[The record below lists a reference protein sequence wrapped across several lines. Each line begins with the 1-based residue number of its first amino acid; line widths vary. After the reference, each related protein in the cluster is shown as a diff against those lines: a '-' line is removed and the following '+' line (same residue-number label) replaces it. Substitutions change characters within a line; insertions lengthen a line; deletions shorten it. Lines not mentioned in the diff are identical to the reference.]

1 MGWDGFKGE
10 CRKYICGWLEYIWMK
25 DLIVCKVIGLVIF
38 IDCGLNVGYFD
49 WYNYFLF
56 LLIVFLEGR
65 WIVFE

>member
-1 MGWDGFKGE
+1 MNEG
-10 CRKYICGWLEYIWMK
+10 
-25 DLIVCKVIGLVIF
+25 LIVCKVIGLVIF